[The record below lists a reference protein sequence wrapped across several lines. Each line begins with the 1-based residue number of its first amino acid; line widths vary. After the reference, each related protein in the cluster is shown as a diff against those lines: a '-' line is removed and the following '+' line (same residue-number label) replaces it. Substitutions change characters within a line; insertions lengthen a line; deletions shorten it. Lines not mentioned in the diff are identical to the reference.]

1 MTPPSDRKHAPP
13 RIPLN
18 TFAIAF
24 GIAGL
29 ATLWSTVTVDLGGPV
44 SVPVVLWAAA
54 GVAWVWLI
62 IAHLRR
68 GARSDETLMSQLRH
82 PAQGP
87 IAAVVPVLGMLL
99 GSELYL
105 VWPLGGAVLTVVSLV
120 VAAAFAGWILAY
132 WHRGKINQEAFH
144 GAYLFPTVAAAFIA
158 SIATSRLDLPGIAFG
173 AFGVGMF
180 FWIVI
185 GTVLLSRLA
194 FFPPL
199 PDALTPTLAITIAPP
214 AIGGTAWFAMN
225 GVHADAVSTAF
236 LGVLIVTLLFQ
247 LFMIGTYLRL
257 PFSLG
262 HWSFTFPVA
271 SAASYGIQWMRLTA
285 FPGWQFVA
293 LAAAAVSTALTLT
306 IAVRSLLL
314 VTRVRRGIRR
324 AEQTLRRADD
334 AVARRMPLSKPS
346 APTHSQGSP
355 S

>member
-1 MTPPSDRKHAPP
+1 MHTGTAGKSTRRLSTGPTCSRPWRPPSSRRSPP
-13 RIPLN
+13 R
-18 TFAIAF
+18 
-24 GIAGL
+24 
-29 ATLWSTVTVDLGGPV
+29 
-44 SVPVVLWAAA
+44 
-54 GVAWVWLI
+54 AWTCR
-62 IAHLRR
+62 ASPS
-68 GARSDETLMSQLRH
+68 ARSGWGCSS
-82 PAQGP
+82 
-87 IAAVVPVLGMLL
+87 
-99 GSELYL
+99 GSSSA
-105 VWPLGGAVLTVVSLV
+105 P
-120 VAAAFAGWILAY
+120 FC
-132 WHRGKINQEAFH
+132 
-144 GAYLFPTVAAAFIA
+144 
-158 SIATSRLDLPGIAFG
+158 SRA
-173 AFGVGMF
+173 
-180 FWIVI
+180 WR
-185 GTVLLSRLA
+185 SS
-194 FFPPL
+194 PPL